1 MTTPR
6 HIVASVGV
14 FLISTQI
21 EGLDPN
27 YVDLALI
34 VGANLIDLD
43 HLFSRPI
50 YDPKRNSFKAH
61 FLHRHWKIVSLLSLG
76 TLFFR
81 PIAFLGL
88 GILLHFLLDY
98 LYSKRE
104 RI

>member
-98 LYSKRE
+98 LYNKRE